1 MSGVKDYIIDIEK
14 QQEEVR
20 EAKQRATPK
29 VEYTLVLENDMDFVI
44 KRKSA
49 RSDKDLVFLVSQELF
64 YIKDNKKLTDAQV
77 LQLSYRQ
84 IVMDK
89 LTEYRIL
96 CDKRQES
103 YDKLIQKRN
112 DEYENQSARKLSAV
126 DKKVYLSGDYASL
139 NRQIKLI
146 SRQISYLEETIKT
159 LDNLGFGIKN
169 RIEIVNS
176 QLM

>member
-1 MSGVKDYIIDIEK
+1 MKIVDETKTQEINEELCKRFENERVDWNKKMFDVID
-14 QQEEVR
+14 
-20 EAKQRATPK
+20 
-29 VEYTLVLENDMDFVI
+29 
-44 KRKSA
+44 
-49 RSDKDLVFLVSQELF
+49 

-103 YDKLIQKRN
+103 FDKLIQKRSN
-112 DEYENQSARKLSAV
+112 EYENQSARKLSAV
-126 DKKVYLSGDYASL
+126 DKKVSLSGDYASL

-159 LDNLGFGIKN
+159 LDNLGFAIKN
-169 RIEIVNS
+169 KIEIVSN
-176 QLM
+176 QLI

>member
-1 MSGVKDYIIDIEK
+1 M
-14 QQEEVR
+14 
-20 EAKQRATPK
+20 
-29 VEYTLVLENDMDFVI
+29 
-44 KRKSA
+44 
-49 RSDKDLVFLVSQELF
+49 
-64 YIKDNKKLTDAQV
+64 
-77 LQLSYRQ
+77 
-84 IVMDK
+84 
-89 LTEYRIL
+89 
-96 CDKRQES
+96 
-103 YDKLIQKRN
+103 KRN